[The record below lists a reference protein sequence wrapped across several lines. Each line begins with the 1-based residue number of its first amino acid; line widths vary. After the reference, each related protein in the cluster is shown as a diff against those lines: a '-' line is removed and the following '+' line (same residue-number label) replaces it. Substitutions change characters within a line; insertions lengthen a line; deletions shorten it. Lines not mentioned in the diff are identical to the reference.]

1 MNASKKNLSVAAEI
15 LNVLSKNGCT
25 VTDTGGILTYVRQT
39 VERTATVQ
47 KLDYFKELENL
58 IEQCED

>member
-1 MNASKKNLSVAAEI
+1 MFCQND
-15 LNVLSKNGCT
+15 CT
-25 VTDTGGILTYVRQT
+25 VTDTGGILTMLRQT